1 MSLAEGNAASLSIS
15 ISNLG
20 KVKEVID
27 VPQIQRGVPSVESNK
42 PSISLNLKKE
52 RQMEIITPPN
62 DTDTKMMIDPDK
74 LTDEDFDM
82 KGTSRKEYEN
92 EFYKRICS
100 EVIDG
105 FLYLGSDFVAS
116 DKDIIK

>member
-1 MSLAEGNAASLSIS
+1 MMAAP
-15 ISNLG
+15 
-20 KVKEVID
+20 E
-27 VPQIQRGVPSVESNK
+27 
-42 PSISLNLKKE
+42 
-52 RQMEIITPPN
+52 
-62 DTDTKMMIDPDK
+62 K

-100 EVIDG
+100 EIIDG

-116 DKDIIK
+116 DKDILK